1 MSSLSAEQA
10 GWKDLKLLL
19 LKLKMAF
26 NNTYSGKKV
35 FVTGSTGFKGS
46 WLCLWLQSLG
56 ATVKGYALE
65 PEKELDNFVVCG
77 LGKEIEQVYGD
88 VRDAKKLEEAITSF
102 SPDMVFHLAAQP
114 IVLRSYDDPMFT
126 FETNVIGTGNLLQ
139 AVRKTTSV
147 KAVVVITS
155 DKCYENKEQEAG
167 YKEGDELGGKDPY
180 SASKACAEILTRSFK
195 LSFFNQENSPAIG
208 TTRAGNVIG
217 GGDWSDSRIIADIFR
232 AVKDKT
238 TLSIRNPKATR
249 PWEHVLEPL
258 SGYLLLG
265 QKLLESKQY
274 EGPWNFGPNYTQHYS
289 VQAVVD
295 EIIKDGT
302 DLHVQYPE
310 LEDQPHEANLLM
322 LDITKAKTELDWLPA
337 LNFEEMIKYTVE
349 GYLDQIE
356 GSKNLKEARIKQIE
370 AYTTLAKTKNI
381 SWAS

>member
-1 MSSLSAEQA
+1 
-10 GWKDLKLLL
+10 
-19 LKLKMAF
+19 MAF
-26 NNTYSGKKV
+26 NNTYAGKKV

-46 WLCLWLQSLG
+46 WLCLWLKSLG
-56 ATVKGYALE
+56 ATVKGYALP
-65 PEKELDNFVVCG
+65 PEQELDNFVVCD
-77 LGKEIEQVYGD
+77 LENEIEQVYGD
-88 VRDAKKLEEAITSF
+88 VRDAKKLDEALTSF
-102 SPDMVFHLAAQP
+102 APDMVFHLAAQP
-114 IVLRSYDDPMFT
+114 IVLRSYDDPIFT

-139 AVRKTTSV
+139 AVRKATSV

-195 LSFFNQENSPAIG
+195 LSFFNNESSPAIG

-217 GGDWSDSRIIADIFR
+217 GGDWSESRIIADIFR
-232 AVKDKT
+232 AVKDHT
-238 TLSIRNPKATR
+238 TLALRNPKATR

-265 QKLLESKQY
+265 QKLLESKNY
-274 EGPWNFGPNYTQHYS
+274 EGPWNFGPDYTKHYS

-310 LEDQPHEANLLM
+310 LKDQPHEANLLM
-322 LDITKAKTELDWLPA
+322 LDITKAKTELNWLPV
-337 LNFEEMIKYTVE
+337 LNFEEMIRFTVE
-349 GYLDQIE
+349 GYMVQID
-356 GSKNLKEARIKQIE
+356 GKECIIDARYDQIE
-370 AYTTLAKTKNI
+370 AYTTLANTKKI